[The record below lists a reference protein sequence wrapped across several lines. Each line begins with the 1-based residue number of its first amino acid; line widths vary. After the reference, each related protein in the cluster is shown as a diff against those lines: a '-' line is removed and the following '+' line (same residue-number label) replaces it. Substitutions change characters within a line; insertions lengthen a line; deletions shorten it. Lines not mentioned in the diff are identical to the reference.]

1 MAFDGDNAGLR
12 LGRPHRDQWTI
23 TQLDTSYIVADSS
36 ADQASVCTKRYRPNR
51 ILSTIPNVLQLGS
64 RGGSLS

>member
-23 TQLDTSYIVADSS
+23 TQLDTSYIVPDSS
-36 ADQASVCTKRYRPNR
+36 DQASVLTNRYRPDK
-51 ILSTIPNVLQLGS
+51 ILNTIPNVLQLGS